1 MLAQS
6 FNTVSNGSGENG
18 FTDFRCHKLQLGVAY
33 DLSARWSVS
42 TGALATVDGVNAP
55 REAGGFAGLWLR
67 F

>member
-18 FTDFRCHKLQLGVAY
+18 FTDFRWHKLQLGVAY